1 MLMTAMRNVTGT
13 AFVVAEFRDEENREP
28 HPLYHDPIVHLFLD
42 QDSKQ
47 AADRI
52 FASFPAIKKM
62 VRIRTRYLDDQLD
75 HQLQLGYRQVVILGA
90 GLDTRAERKAA
101 PNVAYFEIDD
111 GKIQAFKKARLE
123 ENRVEARVRFIPGN
137 YVTDGLV
144 DLLERNKFNFGLPTH
159 FIWEGNT
166 MYLTSDAVGQVL
178 TDITRHIKQCSVSFD
193 YMAEEVIAK
202 TTGDHEIT
210 KVVERFAAMGAPW
223 IYGVNDLEKLA
234 SACGATIMESFKMA
248 DLHGAYWPTKRLDSP
263 IYYYY
268 SICTLQALNH

>member
-1 MLMTAMRNVTGT
+1 MTVMRNVTGT
-13 AFVVAEFRDEENREP
+13 AFVVAEFRDEENREA
-28 HPLYHDPIVHLFLD
+28 HALYHDPIVHLFLD

-62 VRIRTRYLDDQLD
+62 VRIRTRYLDDRLD
-75 HQLQLGYRQVVILGA
+75 HQLQLGYCQVVILGA

-111 GKIQAFKKARLE
+111 GKIQAFKKARLD

-144 DLLERNKFNFGLPTH
+144 YLLERNEFDFGLPAH

-166 MYLTSDAVGQVL
+166 MYLTADAVGRVL
-178 TDITRHIKQCSVSFD
+178 TDITRHLKQCSISFD

-210 KVVERFAAMGAPW
+210 NVVERFSAMGAPW

-234 SACGATIMESFKMA
+234 SACGMAIMESLKMA
-248 DLHGAYWPTKRLDSP
+248 DLHGAYWPDIQLDSP

-268 SICTLQALNH
+268 SICTLQSLNH